1 MKKVLQI
8 HPKDNVWVALQ
19 DLEEGQV
26 VQWKEAQIEL
36 KSNINAKHKLATK
49 DFKIGDEIW
58 MYGLKVGV
66 AIQEIQ
72 QGDLINTDNIKHA
85 VSSYE
90 VSDAAGNYQ
99 WTPPKIDR
107 WKDRTFMGYHRED
120 GRVGTANYWLVIP
133 LVFCE
138 NRNIGIMEKAF
149 KDVFGAGKENLYT
162 NYLNNLCA
170 SHESGQ
176 PLNGHA
182 HDGLEDIVMPKYAN
196 YFKNISGVRFL
207 QHQMGCGGT
216 REDAAT
222 LTGLLAGYI
231 SHPNVA
237 GATILSLGC
246 QNVQQHMIVSEV
258 EKRIPNTNKPYFFF
272 EQQKYDSTE
281 QMLLDAIRTTFDG
294 MAEANKLERQ
304 PAALDQLILGVEC
317 GGSDGF
323 SGISANPLVG
333 NVSDRIVGLNGRVI
347 LSEFPELSGVEQSLI
362 NRCVNRDVA
371 TRFKEL
377 IYAYEQSAEA
387 VGSGFDS
394 NPSAG
399 NIKDGLITDA
409 IKSAGA
415 ALKGGHSPVQDVLDY
430 PEMVQKKGLTL
441 LCSPGN
447 DVESTTAM
455 AGAGANIILF
465 TTGLGTPTG
474 NPITPVVKISS
485 NTHIYNKLRDFIDFN
500 AGEII
505 TGTKETEELADELL
519 EMIIATASGEYIP
532 KAVALEQNDFIPWKR
547 GVSL

>member
-1 MKKVLQI
+1 MKSVLQI
-8 HPKDNVWVALQ
+8 HPSDNVWVALQ
-19 DLEEGQV
+19 DLKEGQV
-26 VQWKEAQIEL
+26 VEYNGSSITL
-36 KSNINAKHKLATK
+36 KNDIQAKHKLATR
-49 DFKIGDEIW
+49 DFEVSEEVW
-58 MYGLKVGV
+58 MYGLKVGEV
-66 AIQEIQ
+66 TAEIKK
-72 QGDLINTDNIKHA
+72 GELIHTGNLRHA
-85 VSSYE
+85 VSGYE
-90 VSDAAGNYQ
+90 VTDDAGQYE
-99 WTPPKIDR
+99 WTAPNVDK
-107 WKDRTFMGYHRED
+107 WKDRTFMGFHREN

-138 NRNIGIMEKAF
+138 NRNVSVLEKAF
-149 KDVFGAGKENLYT
+149 KDVFGAAKENFYT
-162 NYLNNLCA
+162 NYLSNLCA
-170 SHESGQ
+170 SHEAGKS
-176 PLNGHA
+176 LNG
-182 HDGLEDIVMPKYAN
+182 DGADVLEEVALPKYHN

-231 SHPNVA
+231 AHPNVA

-246 QNVQQHMIVSEV
+246 QNVQEEMMVAEV
-258 EKRIPNTNKPYFFF
+258 EKRIPNTSKPYYFF

-281 QMLLDAIRTTFDG
+281 QMLLDAIRQTFDG
-294 MAEANKLERQ
+294 MAEANKQDRQ
-304 PAALDQLILGVEC
+304 PAGLDQLILGVEC

-333 NVSDRIVGLNGRVI
+333 KVSDRLVGLNGRVI

-362 NRCVNRDVA
+362 NRCVDKTVA
-371 TRFKEL
+371 TKFKEL
-377 IYAYEQSAEA
+377 IYAYERSAEA

-430 PEMVQKKGLTL
+430 PEMVSKKGLTL

-455 AGAGANIILF
+455 AGSGANLILF

-474 NPITPVVKISS
+474 NPVTPVIKISS
-485 NTHIYNKLRDFIDFN
+485 NTHIYDKLRDFIDFN

-505 TGTKETEELADELL
+505 TGTKESETLADELL
-519 EMIIATASGEYIP
+519 EMIIATASGEYTP